1 MRTESVST
9 SLAEEQY
16 CSWKKYRRFIMSNPY
31 DGQSTNVSV
40 PGVSGENT
48 AGGHGVRGTA
58 VISSGVGVLG
68 ENTSGDNV
76 HGTAVGVQG
85 SSNVGI
91 GMVGFG
97 PIGVKGAGPI

>member
-1 MRTESVST
+1 
-9 SLAEEQY
+9 
-16 CSWKKYRRFIMSNPY
+16 MSNPY

-97 PIGVKGAGPI
+97 PIGVKGAGPIGVSGDGSAIGVQGTSTGGEHQR